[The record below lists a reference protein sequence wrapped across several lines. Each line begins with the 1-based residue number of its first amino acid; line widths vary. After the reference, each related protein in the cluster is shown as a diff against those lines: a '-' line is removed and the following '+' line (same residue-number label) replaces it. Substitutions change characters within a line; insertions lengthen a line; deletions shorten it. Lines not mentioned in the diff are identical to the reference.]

1 MYYNIITAKNFND
14 IEILSKAKINEID
27 NGYKLD
33 PWFNYGTVYFAVIG
47 SDALQMFREKYGVK
61 LTRYAETIKTDGKTR
76 AKVLPYILPEFYY
89 DARTGKSGLTNFCEY
104 TEINYLVEFDGALFR
119 FNNWSGNKTRTLS
132 LFNDNTEYNKYLPYN
147 WESENQAPAKVGVL
161 SDKKLKAWYEY
172 LMSKKQA
179 AENEKNKRE
188 NKVNLFLDKIKSID
202 TSKFDDSFVSEKS
215 GHFVCNGLRY
225 SYTIE
230 NGFISENI
238 QVHYSCKKNL
248 DSFLNMI

>member
-33 PWFNYGTVYFAVIG
+33 PWFNYGTVYFAVVG

-61 LTRYAETIKTDGKTR
+61 LTRYADIKTDGKTS
-76 AKVLPYILPEFYY
+76 AKIIPYILPEFYY
-89 DARTGKSGLTNFCEY
+89 DARDGKSGLTNYNEY
-104 TEINYLVEFDGALFR
+104 TEICYLVEYNGVLMYYKHV
-119 FNNWSGNKTRTLS
+119 SRTFS

-147 WESENQAPAKVGVL
+147 WENENQAPAKVGVL
-161 SDKKLKAWYEY
+161 SDKKLKSWYEY

-179 AENEKNKRE
+179 AENEKNMRE
-188 NKVNLFLDKIKSID
+188 NKVNLFLDKIKSLD
-202 TSKFDDSFVSEKS
+202 ASKFDDSFVSEKS
-215 GHFVCNGLRY
+215 GHFVRNGLRY